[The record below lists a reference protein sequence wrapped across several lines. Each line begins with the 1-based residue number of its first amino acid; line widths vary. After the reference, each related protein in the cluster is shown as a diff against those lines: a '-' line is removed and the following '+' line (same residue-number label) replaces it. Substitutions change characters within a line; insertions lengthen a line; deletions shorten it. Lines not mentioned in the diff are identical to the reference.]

1 MSYLY
6 MSNFPQETP
15 GVFSQFLKLQQDT
28 PYEAFFWKEKKKG
41 SFLDL
46 AKNFNTKKGL
56 WKDWFPFFCLGKE
69 NFFSK

>member
-46 AKNFNTKKGL
+46 AKNFNTKKG
-56 WKDWFPFFCLGKE
+56 
-69 NFFSK
+69 S